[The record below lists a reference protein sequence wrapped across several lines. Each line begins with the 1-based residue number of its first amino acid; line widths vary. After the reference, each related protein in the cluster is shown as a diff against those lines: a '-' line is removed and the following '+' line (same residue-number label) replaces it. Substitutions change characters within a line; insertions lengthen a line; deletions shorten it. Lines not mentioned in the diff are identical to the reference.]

1 MNLSEFILVVD
12 DEEGALNLLSRFLK
26 LNHFPVK
33 TAKNGKEALES
44 IKTAQP
50 KLVILDVK
58 MPEMN
63 GIETLKWIRENRP
76 DIKVI
81 MLSAAGQQ
89 EIVEESF
96 SLGAQGF
103 ITKPMDLKLLLS
115 KINSILGTG

>member
-1 MNLSEFILVVD
+1 MNLSKSILVVD

-26 LNHFPVK
+26 LNRFPVK

-44 IKTAQP
+44 IQAEQP

-63 GIETLKWIRENRP
+63 GIETLKWIRENYP
-76 DIKVI
+76 DINVI

-89 EIVEESF
+89 EIVEESLN
-96 SLGAQGF
+96 LGAKGF

-115 KINSILGTG
+115 KINNIFGTG